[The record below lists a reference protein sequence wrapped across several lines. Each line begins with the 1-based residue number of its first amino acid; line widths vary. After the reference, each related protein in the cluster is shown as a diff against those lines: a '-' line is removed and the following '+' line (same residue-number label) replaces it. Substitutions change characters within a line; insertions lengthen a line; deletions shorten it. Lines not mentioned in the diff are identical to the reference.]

1 MTTVETAQR
10 SEEAKDEAV
19 PDSVSNWWARF
30 DAWIERMG
38 DGLNPILVK
47 ESRQA
52 LKSRQFLVTFS
63 LLLLCGVGWSFIAV
77 SLTRDATQLQQAGGI
92 AFAGYYVV
100 LAIPLLVIIPYATFQ
115 SLADERHEGTF
126 DLLSITS
133 LSSRQIVLGKL
144 TSSLLQMMVYYS
156 ALAPCIAFTYLLPG
170 IDILTMGFLLAW
182 ACVLSTLLCTL
193 SLLLAALTRE
203 SSLQVIISAALVIV
217 LVLIAWGWLAYSVAT
232 FLESAVSPLG
242 SSEFW
247 MFNLMLVMFAISFM
261 LLFLEA
267 SAARLRFASA
277 NRSTTLRWLMLVQQ
291 VLLVGWFAFGAE
303 WQGVSSRE
311 LAVGLFMWGG
321 AYWGIMGF
329 MLTAELGE
337 LSPRAQ
343 RDLPR
348 TALGMLFL
356 TWFNPGSGTGY
367 LFALLNMLMLVEF
380 GIILSISSVGRPTVG
395 IATSGEIAFG
405 LLILAYLTL
414 YLGLGR
420 LVIMGLRRFVPVPFI
435 AAVSLQVLLV
445 LGITSAPFLLMTMMD
460 WDDQFYVWY
469 QATNWVWTLSE
480 ILEYGGNWTRERTI
494 AVSLVVGF
502 AILIFLANLFLLAS
516 EVTRTRIA
524 TPRRILED
532 ESIPTEQEA

>member
-1 MTTVETAQR
+1 MTTVESAQR
-10 SEEAKDEAV
+10 SEIVADKSPADTANSGWDRMDGWV
-19 PDSVSNWWARF
+19 
-30 DAWIERMG
+30 ERIG
-38 DGLNPILVK
+38 DRLNPILVK
-47 ESRQA
+47 EARQA

-63 LLLLCGVGWSFIAV
+63 LLLFCGVGWSFIVV
-77 SLTRDATQLQQAGGI
+77 SLTRDATRLQQAGGI

-100 LAIPLLVIIPYATFQ
+100 LSIPLLVIIPYATFQ

-144 TSSLLQMMVYYS
+144 TSALLQMMVYYS
-156 ALAPCIAFTYLLPG
+156 ALAPCIGFTYLLPG
-170 IDILTMGFLLAW
+170 IDILTIGVLLAW
-182 ACVLSTLLCTL
+182 ALVLSVLLCTF

-217 LVLIAWGWLAYSVAT
+217 LVLIAWGWLTFSISD
-232 FLESAVSPLG
+232 FLESAVSPVG
-242 SSEFW
+242 EPEFW
-247 MFNLMLVMFAISFM
+247 AVNLMLVMFAGSFM

-267 SAARLRFASA
+267 ASARLRFASA

-291 VLLVGWFAFGAE
+291 MLLVGWITFAAE
-303 WQGVSSRE
+303 WQSISSRE
-311 LAVGLFMWGG
+311 FVAGLFMVGG

-348 TALGMLFL
+348 TAFGMLFL

-367 LFALLNMLMLVEF
+367 LFTLLNMLLLIEF
-380 GIILSISSVGRPTVG
+380 GLFYSMGRSAVGGISVSEGT
-395 IATSGEIAFG
+395 FG
-405 LLILAYLTL
+405 LLILGYLAF

-420 LVIMGLRRFVPVPFI
+420 LAIMGLRRFVPVPFVS
-435 AAVSLQVLLV
+435 AVALQVLMV
-445 LGITSAPFLLMTMMD
+445 LGITSAPFLVMTVMD

-494 AVSLVVGF
+494 AVSLVAGS
-502 AILIFLANLFLLAS
+502 AILVLLANLFLLAR

-524 TPRRILED
+524 TPRRVLEED
-532 ESIPTEQEA
+532 VTPVELEA